1 MDETFED
8 YSERYVEIWNDW
20 QRDRECLIANMDTV
34 EQQNAD
40 LCVKN
45 AELLDVVQELESAVL
60 AAHNLI
66 EVEQF
71 CAAKITIKRANDGIW
86 ERREAIAKAGGE
98 I

>member
-1 MDETFED
+1 MNIFNAGRPSPE
-8 YSERYVEIWNDW
+8 YLEIK
-20 QRDRECLIANMDTV
+20 QLK
-34 EQQNAD
+34 Q
-40 LCVKN
+40 KN
-45 AELLDVVQELESAVL
+45 AKLLDVVQELESAVL

-98 I
+98 A

>member
-34 EQQNAD
+34 EQQ
-40 LCVKN
+40 N